1 MNILI
6 IHLFNKHLQSTH
18 YTQTLLQVR
27 YKYYLIYSSQQPN
40 KIGGIIILILRRKKL
55 GNREVQYLAEGYTGC
70 ANRADMQN
78 SGIQSPESVL
88 SVPCKQIV
96 GGTQFFW
103 CSDERIAEWFWE
115 GEGCGQ
121 KQQKEIKW
129 SKSTY
134 PLGLA
139 DDKEMLKNKN

>member
-88 SVPCKQIV
+88 SVPCKQIQV
-96 GGTQFFW
+96 GPSFSGVPMRELLNGFEKGKDVVK
-103 CSDERIAEWFWE
+103 S
-115 GEGCGQ
+115 
-121 KQQKEIKW
+121 
-129 SKSTY
+129 SKRR
-134 PLGLA
+134 
-139 DDKEMLKNKN
+139 